1 MATNSEQSMDQLRAE
16 IATLKSDL
24 GDIAE
29 TIRRMSGEAVDEGR
43 EQLKKKARQSRD
55 QAKETWSAVEHEIS
69 ERPATSL
76 AAAFTVGFIIGRLL
90 DR

>member
-1 MATNSEQSMDQLRAE
+1 MATNTEQSMEQLRAE

-24 GDIAE
+24 GNIAE
-29 TIRRMSGEAVDEGR
+29 TIKRMSGEAVDEGR
-43 EQLKKKARQSRD
+43 EQLKDKARRSRN
-55 QAKETWSAVEHEIS
+55 QAKDTWHAVENEIS

-76 AAAFTVGFIIGRLL
+76 AAAFTVGFIISRLL